1 MLFESELD
9 LQSHELFDTYP
20 VLVYPCKI
28 YDHGAHTGQLRF
40 NHCFFILQ
48 FQSEFL
54 SDFAHFVATCF
65 HTGCRPPR
73 ADQMVPG
80 TNYGMFN
87 DLGVYGVPR
96 LVRERKR
103 WEADLITLSD
113 LLTDMSDLQQNK
125 KGLTL

>member
-1 MLFESELD
+1 MDGTNKLMLWQLVST
-9 LQSHELFDTYP
+9 LQ
-20 VLVYPCKI
+20 C
-28 YDHGAHTGQLRF
+28 
-40 NHCFFILQ
+40 
-48 FQSEFL
+48 
-54 SDFAHFVATCF
+54 
-65 HTGCRPPR
+65 TGCRPPR
-73 ADQMVPG
+73 PDQMVSG

-113 LLTDMSDLQQNK
+113 FLTDMSDLQQNK

>member
-1 MLFESELD
+1 M
-9 LQSHELFDTYP
+9 
-20 VLVYPCKI
+20 
-28 YDHGAHTGQLRF
+28 
-40 NHCFFILQ
+40 
-48 FQSEFL
+48 
-54 SDFAHFVATCF
+54 ATCF
-65 HTGCRPPR
+65 HTGCTVSTHWFSHWVHTGCRPPR
-73 ADQMVPG
+73 ADQMVSG

>member
-1 MLFESELD
+1 
-9 LQSHELFDTYP
+9 
-20 VLVYPCKI
+20 
-28 YDHGAHTGQLRF
+28 
-40 NHCFFILQ
+40 
-48 FQSEFL
+48 
-54 SDFAHFVATCF
+54 
-65 HTGCRPPR
+65 
-73 ADQMVPG
+73 MVSG

-113 LLTDMSDLQQNK
+113 LLPDMSDLQQNK

>member
-1 MLFESELD
+1 
-9 LQSHELFDTYP
+9 
-20 VLVYPCKI
+20 
-28 YDHGAHTGQLRF
+28 
-40 NHCFFILQ
+40 
-48 FQSEFL
+48 
-54 SDFAHFVATCF
+54 
-65 HTGCRPPR
+65 
-73 ADQMVPG
+73 MVSG

-125 KGLTL
+125 KRFDAVSAMRSMEEFTRSVGGYHFLYADTFLTRFRPSFAITPSFASTVCSERGQKMFIFWGI

>member
-1 MLFESELD
+1 MCGTNKLMLWQLVST
-9 LQSHELFDTYP
+9 LQ
-20 VLVYPCKI
+20 C
-28 YDHGAHTGQLRF
+28 
-40 NHCFFILQ
+40 
-48 FQSEFL
+48 
-54 SDFAHFVATCF
+54 
-65 HTGCRPPR
+65 TGCRPPR
-73 ADQMVPG
+73 PDQMVSG

-113 LLTDMSDLQQNK
+113 LLTDMSDLLTDMSDLLTDMYDLQQNK